1 MSAENRLSLL
11 GNIGASDSIRVID
24 GEDGSSPS
32 VVSFS
37 IAVTEYRYNPETK
50 QNEKMTDWHKATAF
64 GFMAKRIVRFVEQGQ
79 RILVHGRL
87 AKEEYE
93 KDGQK
98 RYDYFCQ
105 IEDFAP
111 LSSRSDGDAVPAGQV
126 AGANVQE
133 MDEDEFP
140 F

>member
-11 GNIGASDSIRVID
+11 GNIGSADSIRVID
-24 GEDGSSPS
+24 GEDGPS

-37 IAVTEYRYNPETK
+37 LAVTEYRYNPETK

-79 RILVHGRL
+79 RILLHGRL
-87 AKEEYE
+87 AKEKYEYE
-93 KDGQK
+93 GQD
-98 RYDYFCQ
+98 RWDYFCQ

-111 LSSRSDGDAVPAGQV
+111 LSSRSEGDAVPASAV
-126 AGANVQE
+126 AEANI
-133 MDEDEFP
+133 DEDEFP